1 MDRRI
6 LTVQD
11 LSCLGKCSLTVAMP
25 ILSACGHETCVLP
38 TALLSTHTGGFGP
51 VHKRE
56 LTEDMP
62 EICAHWLRNGISFDA
77 VYSGYLGS
85 PRQIRLVRHVFDTL
99 VAPGGKR
106 IVDPAM
112 ADHGRLYTGFDMPFV
127 EEMKTLCTAA
137 DVIVP
142 NVTEACLL
150 TETACREEFDRC
162 FIAELLEK
170 LGKLCPCVVLT
181 GTACEPGMTG
191 VSVLEGGRIWHHSH
205 EKVEKSYHGTGD
217 IFAAALVGAWQRE
230 TELAEAVQIASRYTL
245 RCIQLTGDAPTHGYG
260 VRFEAALPELIQML
274 EMTAENS

>member
-51 VHKRE
+51 VHKRD
-56 LTEDMP
+56 LTDDMP
-62 EICAHWLRNGISFDA
+62 EICSHWLGNGIAFDA

-85 PRQIRLVRHVFDTL
+85 LRQIQLVRHVFDTL
-99 VAPGGKR
+99 VSPGGSR

-112 ADHGRLYTGFDMPFV
+112 ADHGKLYTGFDVPFV
-127 EEMKTLCTAA
+127 DEMKTLCAAA

-150 TETACREEFDRC
+150 TGTAYRETFDER
-162 FIAELLEK
+162 FIVELLEK
-170 LGKLCPCVVLT
+170 LGEICPCVVLT
-181 GTACEPGMTG
+181 GAAYEPGMTG
-191 VSVLEGGRIWHHSH
+191 VSVLENGRIWHHSH

-217 IFAAALVGAWQRE
+217 IFAAALVGAWQRGKD
-230 TELAEAVQIASRYTL
+230 LAEAVRIASQYTL
-245 RCIQLTGDAPTHGYG
+245 RCIQLTKDAPTRGYG

-274 EMTAENS
+274 EITA